1 MLQSKDLSPRSFAV
15 AGAIMAVAL
24 AVRAGLDP
32 VLPALPPFTTLYPAV
47 ALAGLYCGPFASAA
61 SGIIG
66 LVVAIY
72 FWVPPRLS
80 FSTPNLTDCISVGMF
95 AAASGIVLWAAGRL
109 RAQLAALTLARY
121 ALDLGLAA
129 GGVGTW
135 EMNLRTSRIT
145 ASGAALA
152 LHGLPQGMG
161 QTTKED
167 WLRGMPAEEATTVM
181 ASLRRAVEEGS
192 LASYRYRVVGAADGP
207 RWVAARGRVV
217 FAGGERRLLCAL
229 VDITE
234 EVRVQDELRRER
246 ERLSLALNAGG
257 LAVWDYDPASGEAAI
272 DTRYAATLG
281 FGPEVKSLTRAQIG
295 ERIHPED
302 RARVAAEHEAMV
314 ASGTGYHIEY
324 RIITPSG
331 TIRWHLSQGMR
342 VREDSQPNG
351 RLVGIIQDI
360 TDRRQREEDLRD
372 LVATR
377 EVLVREADHRIKNSL
392 QLVNSLLSFQ
402 LKDVTDPSASDA
414 LRGAIARVGA
424 IAASHLALQ
433 GSEDLRQVDLAVTL
447 KELCAHFA
455 QLHPAITILCR
466 VGEAPLT
473 LDADRAIPLGLAV
486 SEVLTNAFR
495 HAFPHGQGGTVTV
508 EASTAP
514 SQLMVR
520 VRDDGVGLPAP
531 ARAPGLGSRI
541 ISSLASRL
549 DADVHTDS
557 AQGSGTIVTFRLR
570 LLERAA

>member
-1 MLQSKDLSPRSFAV
+1 MLQSKDLSPRSFAI

-24 AVRAGLDP
+24 VVRAGLDA

-47 ALAGLYCGPFASAA
+47 ALAGLFCGPFASAA

-72 FWVPPRLS
+72 FWIPPRLS
-80 FSTPNLTDCISVGMF
+80 FSIPNLTDCISVGMF
-95 AAASGIVLWAAGRL
+95 AAASGIVLWAAGSL
-109 RAQLAALTLARY
+109 RAQLAAATLARY

-145 ASGAALA
+145 ASSAALA

-167 WLRGMPAEEATTVM
+167 WLRGMQAEDATTVV

-272 DTRYAATLG
+272 DTRYAAALG
-281 FGPEVKSLTRAQIG
+281 FGPEVTSLTRAQIAQ
-295 ERIHPED
+295 RIHPED
-302 RARVAAEHEAMV
+302 RARVAAEHEAKV
-314 ASGTGYHIEY
+314 ASGTAYAIEY
-324 RIITPSG
+324 RIVTASG
-331 TIRWHLSQGMR
+331 NIRWHLSQGIK
-342 VREDSQPNG
+342 VREDTHPDG
-351 RLVGIIQDI
+351 RMVGIIQDI
-360 TDRRQREEDLRD
+360 TERRQREEDMRNL
-372 LVATR
+372 AAAR
-377 EVLVREADHRIKNSL
+377 EMLVREADHRIKNSL
-392 QLVNSLLSFQ
+392 QLVNALLSVQ
-402 LKDVTDPSASDA
+402 LRGVTDQAAADA
-414 LRGAIARVGA
+414 LRGAMGRVGA

-447 KELCAHFA
+447 EDLCAHFT
-455 QLHPAITILCR
+455 QLHPAIAIICR
-466 VGEAPLT
+466 TETPLI

-486 SEVLTNAFR
+486 SEVLTNALR
-495 HAFPHGQGGTVTV
+495 HAFPKGEGGTVIV
-508 EASTAP
+508 EAGTERSELT
-514 SQLMVR
+514 LR
-520 VRDDGVGLPAP
+520 VTDDGVGIPSP
-531 ARAPGLGSRI
+531 AREPGLGSKI
-541 ISSLASRL
+541 ISSLASRI
-549 DADVHTDS
+549 DAAIHTES
-557 AQGSGTIVTFRLR
+557 TPGRGTIVTLR
-570 LLERAA
+570 LPLQAKADG